1 MGAGS
6 TLLVPG
12 IALLANRVR
21 GAAGWIRKPGWS
33 KGRADYSARSY
44 VLCQPSNDS
53 DGRAR
58 LYDAIVTAPLPL
70 NSHFRWSLGS
80 PKALCRSDSL
90 NETAG
95 RLCLV
100 R

>member
-1 MGAGS
+1 M
-6 TLLVPG
+6 
-12 IALLANRVR
+12 
-21 GAAGWIRKPGWS
+21 
-33 KGRADYSARSY
+33 
-44 VLCQPSNDS
+44 LCQPSNDS